1 MATKRTKFAKF
12 AGVVPV
18 KRAKRI
24 SDSGTV
30 VMSLE
35 EYAQAD
41 YAVEQAL
48 KFGNY
53 GPLFERLRTPG
64 AKHPWELSV
73 TADIGEGKIK
83 RPRHR
88 IPQDPRVLRSKRW
101 YLALCVR
108 VAMDQ
113 GKPLKAAV
121 ADVAKEHSVG
131 RAKIYAAVQENPDL
145 LMAARP
151 GKSRLP
157 WTET

>member
-1 MATKRTKFAKF
+1 MAAKRTKFAKF
-12 AGVVPV
+12 AGVVPI

-64 AKHPWELSV
+64 AKHPLELSV

-88 IPQDPRVLRSKRW
+88 IPQDPGVLRTKRF

-113 GKPLKAAV
+113 GNCRKAAV
-121 ADVAKEHSVG
+121 ADVAEKNRVSASTVH
-131 RAKIYAAVQENPDL
+131 AAVRENPDL
-145 LMAARP
+145 FI
-151 GKSRLP
+151 GCSYK
-157 WTET
+157 